1 MNKTRPVLTCLAAC
15 IALWTPVALAD
26 EAVPPPR
33 VDHYQARQADD
44 IVQTIANLRE
54 ANQQLEAILAGEVG
68 EYDIHDVHSLC
79 YTIEDSLARL
89 ADELRRLKDVAGDL
103 HFASEGQKRSDV
115 IEYGKAYLSGVRKI
129 ID

>member
-1 MNKTRPVLTCLAAC
+1 MKTLPVLALIAAC
-15 IALWTPVALAD
+15 AVWTPAAQA
-26 EAVPPPR
+26 EGAAAAPR

-44 IVQTIANLRE
+44 IAQTIANLRE

-68 EYDIHDVHSLC
+68 EYDMHDVHSLS

-89 ADELRRLKDVAGDL
+89 SEHLLEMKDIAGDM
-103 HFASEGQKRSDV
+103 HFASEGLKRDDV
-115 IEYGKAYLSGVRKI
+115 IEHAKAYLSGVRKI

>member
-1 MNKTRPVLTCLAAC
+1 MKTLPTLAFIAAC
-15 IALWTPVALAD
+15 AAWTPYALAD
-26 EAVPPPR
+26 SATPAPR

-44 IVQTIANLRE
+44 IAQAIANLRE

-68 EYDIHDVHSLC
+68 EYDMHDVHSLS

-89 ADELRRLKDVAGDL
+89 SEHLLEMKDIAGDM
-103 HFASEGQKRSDV
+103 HFASEGLKRDDV
-115 IEYGKAYLSGVRKI
+115 IEHGKAYLSGVRKI